1 MRQLKAENL
10 AADEIAACSNDNL
23 VHRTGALSC
32 NNEPPDTE
40 NDSNRSHQNA
50 MSFKSR
56 PGNHQAR
63 TGILAI
69 FMALSLLVSVTSA

>member
-10 AADEIAACSNDNL
+10 AADEIALCSNNNL
-23 VHRTGALSC
+23 VHKTGALSC

-40 NDSNRSHQNA
+40 NDSNRSHQSV
-50 MSFKSR
+50 MSYKSK
-56 PGNHQAR
+56 PGKNQAR